1 MHTRL
6 LLPYLI
12 VALLFGGVAIDYWLA
27 INRANQSPT
36 STRLNIHSGL
46 VALALIG
53 QGLLLW
59 QDIFAWGL
67 NLTVANASATILWL
81 TVLIYWLFNL
91 RHHVHSL
98 QAFVLPPATLMVLI
112 QGWSLQTHWLQYE
125 QQALFITH
133 ICIAFLAY
141 SLFTFTALHALLMA
155 TVERNLHLRQSIIK
169 LPDFPPLMVMESML
183 FKMVAAGFVLLSV
196 TLITGMLFSEQI
208 FHQPLRFNHKNVFTI
223 LSWLIYGALLIG
235 RVRYGWRGRTAI
247 RWTLWGFLS
256 LLLAYLGSKFVLE
269 ILLNR

>member
-1 MHTRL
+1 
-6 LLPYLI
+6 
-12 VALLFGGVAIDYWLA
+12 
-27 INRANQSPT
+27 
-36 STRLNIHSGL
+36 
-46 VALALIG
+46 
-53 QGLLLW
+53 
-59 QDIFAWGL
+59 
-67 NLTVANASATILWL
+67 
-81 TVLIYWLFNL
+81 
-91 RHHVHSL
+91 
-98 QAFVLPPATLMVLI
+98 
-112 QGWSLQTHWLQYE
+112 
-125 QQALFITH
+125 
-133 ICIAFLAY
+133 
-141 SLFTFTALHALLMA
+141 
-155 TVERNLHLRQSIIK
+155 
-169 LPDFPPLMVMESML
+169 ML